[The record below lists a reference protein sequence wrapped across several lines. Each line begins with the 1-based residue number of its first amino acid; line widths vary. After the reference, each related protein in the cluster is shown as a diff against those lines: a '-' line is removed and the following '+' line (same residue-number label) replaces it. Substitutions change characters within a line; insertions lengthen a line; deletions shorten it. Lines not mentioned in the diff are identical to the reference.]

1 MGQVLGWLERGFFP
15 QRQCPGNIECGKMCQ
30 TPGGV
35 LVKIGVVENIAAFRR
50 FLPTP
55 RLVKVLRSSI
65 TPMHFLGI
73 ELSHS
78 GTRALV
84 LDLDAAVICAEA
96 WVAHGWI
103 EGLPAGYRE
112 QHPAQWID
120 AVDRALRQCLAG
132 LGGVE
137 ISAIGIAGPQ
147 RGLVMLDEGDR
158 IIRPSKL
165 AGDASVKR
173 QAEEIARAFGGAPGL
188 LELAGQAPGVESAAA
203 ECLWLKQHEPYHF
216 ERTAHL
222 LTAQDFIAYWL
233 TGERAT
239 EPGSASATGLLDVRA
254 RQWSADLA
262 DFIDPRVGSLLPRI
276 AGSDDVRGILRPSL
290 AQSWGLAGRVLV
302 AAGSASPML
311 AALAAG
317 CVSRGTVCVE
327 LAATGVVVGTSDA
340 PVIDYRGEITPLC
353 NATGSWLGL
362 ATTVNSAVAPEALRR
377 HYGWS
382 APQFEAMVA
391 SVAPG
396 ADGLLML
403 PYLTGES
410 IPRLPEGTG
419 VLHGIRPE
427 NFTPAHMARAAAEGV
442 ALGLGY
448 AMSRLRELGFD
459 PSEIRLL
466 GPGVASPVGR
476 QLLAD
481 VFGASVLPVS
491 SRQGAAVGA
500 AMQAAVA
507 FFRDAGQPHGF
518 QEISSHLVAG
528 DAELRCEPN
537 LQNHEMY
544 QELMARQQYLV
555 DTLHPAGFL

>member
-1 MGQVLGWLERGFFP
+1 
-15 QRQCPGNIECGKMCQ
+15 
-30 TPGGV
+30 
-35 LVKIGVVENIAAFRR
+35 
-50 FLPTP
+50 
-55 RLVKVLRSSI
+55 
-65 TPMHFLGI
+65 MHFLGI
-73 ELSHS
+73 EISHS

-84 LDLDAAVICAEA
+84 LDLDAAVIRAEA
-96 WVAHGWI
+96 WVAHSWI

-112 QHPAQWID
+112 QEPTQWIG
-120 AVDRALRQCLAG
+120 AVDRAVRQCLSQ
-132 LGGVE
+132 LNGVKICA
-137 ISAIGIAGPQ
+137 ISIAGPQ
-147 RGLVMLDEGDR
+147 RGLVMLDEADR
-158 IIRPSKL
+158 IIRPAKL
-165 AGDASVKR
+165 AGDSSVRR

-188 LELAGQAPGVESAAA
+188 MELAGQAPGVESAAA
-203 ECLWLKQHEPYHF
+203 ECLWMKQHEPYHF
-216 ERTAHL
+216 ARTAHL

-239 EPGSASATGLLDVRA
+239 EPGSASATGLLDVRT
-254 RQWSADLA
+254 REWSADLL
-262 DFIDPRVGSLLPRI
+262 DFMDTRLGSMLPRI
-276 AGSDDVRGILRPSL
+276 GRSDEVRGVLRASV
-290 AQSWGLAGRVLV
+290 AGAWGISERVIV

-317 CVSRGTVCVE
+317 CVKQGAVGVE
-327 LAATGVVVGTSDA
+327 LAATGVMVGISDT
-340 PVIDYRGEITPLC
+340 PVMDYRGEITPLC

-403 PYLTGES
+403 PYFTGES

-419 VLHGIRPE
+419 VLHGMRPE

-448 AMSRLRELGFD
+448 ALSRLRELGFD

-481 VFGASVLPVS
+481 VFGAPVLPVS

-500 AMQAAVA
+500 AIQAAVA
-507 FFRDAGQPHGF
+507 FYRDGGNPHGF
-518 QEISSHLVAG
+518 EEISTHLVAG

-537 LQNHEMY
+537 FQNHELY
-544 QELMARQQYLV
+544 QELIARQQYLV